1 MAIALSIATTVA
13 TAVSTAVSAVGS
25 AMAATA
31 FTVGGVAVSW
41 GSVAGAALTAGVGVA
56 SGVTS
61 GIMGQQQANQQA
73 KNANALAE
81 QNEKLADRAKSAAE
95 EKARANE
102 SEGAARERLLRAQMK
117 SKLAQNR
124 AVIGAGG
131 LDYSGTPLLVEIN
144 NAMNMELDIQNE
156 RINVENENRLTRY
169 RGQLESLSYQN
180 KAIENRFAAKQY
192 KRQGRN
198 ALLNGMVE
206 AGGSV
211 LRAGAGMF
219 ASGTKVSGTGLAGAK
234 SLAGTKSGTM
244 AFGRYTLP
252 VGAALR
258 GMEL

>member
-1 MAIALSIATTVA
+1 MAIA
-13 TAVSTAVSAVGS
+13 SAI
-25 AMAATA
+25 A

-41 GSVAGAALTAGVGVA
+41 GSVAGAALTAGIGIA

-61 GIMGQQQANQQA
+61 GIMGQQANQQA

-81 QNEKLADRAKSAAE
+81 QNEKLADRAKTAAE

-102 SEGAARERLLRAQMK
+102 SEGAARERMLRAQMK

-144 NAMNMELDIQNE
+144 NAMNMEMDIQNE

-169 RGQLESLSYQN
+169 RGQLESISYQN

-192 KRQGRN
+192 KQQGRN
-198 ALLNGMVE
+198 ALMKGMLE
-206 AGGSV
+206 AGASV
-211 LRAGAGMF
+211 VTAGAGMF
-219 ASGTKVSGTGLAGAK
+219 ASGTNAAKGLSGAR
-234 SLAGTKSGTM
+234 SFSGGKGQNLVFNM
-244 AFGRYTLP
+244 PGKAFGIDL
-252 VGAALR
+252 
-258 GMEL
+258 

>member
-1 MAIALSIATTVA
+1 MAVF
-13 TAVSTAVSAVGS
+13 TAVSSAL
-25 AMAATA
+25 AATA
-31 FTVGGVAVSW
+31 FTIGDVAVSW
-41 GSVAGAALTAGVGVA
+41 GSVAVAALTAGVGVA

-81 QNEKLADRAKSAAE
+81 QHEKLADRAKTAAE

-102 SEGAARERLLRAQMK
+102 SEGAARERMLRAQMK

-144 NAMNMELDIQNE
+144 NAMNMEMDIQNE

-169 RGQLESLSYQN
+169 RGQLESISYQN

-192 KRQGRN
+192 KQQGRN
-198 ALLNGMVE
+198 ALMKGMLE
-206 AGGSV
+206 AGASV
-211 LRAGAGMF
+211 VTAGAGMF
-219 ASGTKVSGTGLAGAK
+219 ASGTNAAKGLSGAR
-234 SLAGTKSGTM
+234 SFSGGKGQNLVFNM
-244 AFGRYTLP
+244 PGKAFGIDL
-252 VGAALR
+252 
-258 GMEL
+258 

>member
-1 MAIALSIATTVA
+1 MAIA
-13 TAVSTAVSAVGS
+13 SAI
-25 AMAATA
+25 A
-31 FTVGGVAVSW
+31 FTVGGIAVSW
-41 GSVAGAALTAGVGVA
+41 GSVAGAALTAGIGIA

-95 EKARANE
+95 ENARANE

-117 SKLAQNR
+117 SKLAHNR

-169 RGQLESLSYQN
+169 RGQLESISYQN

-192 KRQGRN
+192 KQQGRN
-198 ALLNGMVE
+198 ALMKGMLE
-206 AGGSV
+206 AGASV
-211 LRAGAGMF
+211 VTAGAGMF
-219 ASGTKVSGTGLAGAK
+219 ASGTNAAKGLSGAR
-234 SLAGTKSGTM
+234 SFSGGKGQNLVFNM
-244 AFGRYTLP
+244 PGKAFGIDL
-252 VGAALR
+252 
-258 GMEL
+258 

>member
-1 MAIALSIATTVA
+1 MAIA
-13 TAVSTAVSAVGS
+13 SAI
-25 AMAATA
+25 A
-31 FTVGGVAVSW
+31 FTVGGIAVSW
-41 GSVAGAALTAGVGVA
+41 GSVAGAALTAGIGIA

-61 GIMGQQQANQQA
+61 GIMGQQQA

-81 QNEKLADRAKSAAE
+81 QNEKLADRAKTAAE

-102 SEGAARERLLRAQMK
+102 SEGAARERMLRAQMK

-192 KRQGRN
+192 KHQGRN

-219 ASGTKVSGTGLAGAK
+219 ASGTKVSGKGLAGAK

>member
-1 MAIALSIATTVA
+1 MAVTTATAIAYAVAASI
-13 TAVSTAVSAVGS
+13 S
-25 AMAATA
+25 AATA
-31 FTVGGVAVSW
+31 ITTGIVAKQS
-41 GSVAGAALTAGVGVA
+41 AD
-56 SGVTS
+56 
-61 GIMGQQQANQQA
+61 QQA

-81 QNEKLADRAKSAAE
+81 QNQQMAKRAVQAAE
-95 EKARANE
+95 EQARTNE
-102 SEGAARERLLRAQMK
+102 SEGAARERALRAQMK

>member
-1 MAIALSIATTVA
+1 MAVTTATAIA
-13 TAVSTAVSAVGS
+13 SAVAASIS
-25 AMAATA
+25 AAAAIT
-31 FTVGGVAVSW
+31 TGIVAKQS
-41 GSVAGAALTAGVGVA
+41 AD
-56 SGVTS
+56 
-61 GIMGQQQANQQA
+61 QQA

-81 QNEKLADRAKSAAE
+81 QNQQMAKRAVQAAE
-95 EKARANE
+95 EQARTNE
-102 SEGAARERLLRAQMK
+102 SEGAARERALRAQMK

-192 KRQGRN
+192 KQQGRN

-211 LRAGAGMF
+211 LSAGVGMF
-219 ASGTKVSGTGLAGAK
+219 ASGTKVSGKGLAGAK
-234 SLAGTKSGTM
+234 RLAGTKSGTM
-244 AFGRYTLP
+244 AFGRYTIP